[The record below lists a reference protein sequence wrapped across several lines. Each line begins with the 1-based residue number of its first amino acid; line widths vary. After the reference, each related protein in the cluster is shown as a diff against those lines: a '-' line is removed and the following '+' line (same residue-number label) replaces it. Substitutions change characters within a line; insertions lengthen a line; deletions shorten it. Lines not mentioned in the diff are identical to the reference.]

1 MPDAFVIEVFG
12 RTAGIIARDSRH
24 RSVVALFPPRA
35 QSSRGIACQLHAE
48 ADVSDWGAQLFF
60 FCPPQRG
67 TFSIATSSALI
78 NRSKKSRADMN
89 KSGSSGS
96 VAGSDKRA
104 SASTKGASPTTASLQ
119 PSFSDETLGRIK
131 AVRAEA
137 GTAADSLATD
147 MKEAAKTATR
157 AVTEQASEFVAE
169 VGHELSKTAEDQKLH
184 GVEAIQRFA
193 RVINTAATE
202 LEGQSPRVAQYVRDA
217 AGKIEG
223 FSGNIGKRNVSH
235 PVRPVQPTVSGGLH
249 GHEGFES
256 TASFGVDGGRF
267 RTRISTAAH

>member
-1 MPDAFVIEVFG
+1 
-12 RTAGIIARDSRH
+12 
-24 RSVVALFPPRA
+24 
-35 QSSRGIACQLHAE
+35 
-48 ADVSDWGAQLFF
+48 
-60 FCPPQRG
+60 
-67 TFSIATSSALI
+67 
-78 NRSKKSRADMN
+78 MN

-223 FSGNIGKRNVSH
+223 FSGNIGKRNVNELLQVASDLARSQPALFFGGAVAAGFALSRFLKSSAKNASQQTSH

-267 RTRISTAAH
+267 RTRISPTD